1 MSFVALAGQDKVILT
16 VSRGASHF
24 NFNFLNCFLIH
35 SNSKMT
41 AKKLF
46 FIGRL
51 AHTFAAVSR

>member
-1 MSFVALAGQDKVILT
+1 MSFVALAGQDKAILI

-24 NFNFLNCFLIH
+24 NFSFLNRFLIH
-35 SNSKMT
+35 PNSKMT